1 MSDVTRPGAP
11 APVDDLFDIT
21 IIGAGPVGLFGA
33 FYAGMRG
40 MKVKLIDSLAE
51 LGGQLSALYP
61 DKYIYD
67 MAGFPKV
74 IARALVTDMADQ
86 AMQFHPTI
94 CLEEKV
100 TTLTAVDGGF
110 ELGSELGRVHRTK
123 TVLITAGV
131 GAFAPKKL
139 ENPAWAVYEGK
150 GLHYVIPNLG
160 IFAGRRVL
168 VVGGGDSAVDW
179 ALHLEE
185 IAKEV
190 TLIHRRD
197 SFRAHEDSVKKLHA
211 SSAKVVLFHELKAI
225 EGDGHVRRAVIYDNR
240 SKEETALEVDDVV
253 VNFGFLA
260 NLGPIRT
267 WGLQLEKISLV
278 VNQTMETNI
287 PGVMAAGDITT
298 YPGKLKLI
306 VTGVGEVTMAVCTA
320 KMRCDPKASY
330 FPGHSSNS
338 TTFEPNAT
346 H

>member
-1 MSDVTRPGAP
+1 MTAAARTAP
-11 APVDDLFDIT
+11 APVDDLFDLT

-51 LGGQLSALYP
+51 VGGQLSALYP

-74 IARALVTDMADQ
+74 LARDLVRDMAEQ
-86 AMQFHPTI
+86 TAQFSPTI

-100 TTLTAVDGGF
+100 VTLSPVEGGF
-110 ELGSELGRVHRTK
+110 ELGSEQGRVHRTK

-139 ENPAWAVYEGK
+139 DNPEWAQYEGN
-150 GLHYVIPNLG
+150 GLHYVIPKLE
-160 IFAGRRVL
+160 IFKGRRLL

-185 IAKEV
+185 IADEV

-197 SFRAHEDSVKKLHA
+197 GFRAHEDSVRKLHA
-211 SSAKVVLFHELKAI
+211 SRARVVLFHELKAV
-225 EGDGHVRRAVIYDNR
+225 EGDGRVERAVIFDNR
-240 SKEETALEVDDVV
+240 TKAETTVEIDDLV

-267 WGLQLEKISLV
+267 WGLTLEKISLV
-278 VNQTMETNI
+278 VNQQMETNI
-287 PGVMAAGDITT
+287 PGIMAAGDIAT

-306 VTGVGEVTMAVCTA
+306 VTGTGEAAMAVCTA

-330 FPGHSSNS
+330 FPGHSSGL
-338 TTFEPNAT
+338 TTFEPGAT

>member
-1 MSDVTRPGAP
+1 MSDAQLPLAP
-11 APVDDLFDIT
+11 ADDELFDLT

-61 DKYIYD
+61 DKFIFD
-67 MAGFPKV
+67 MAGFPRV
-74 IARALVTDMADQ
+74 IAKDLVKDMSEQAL
-86 AMQFHPTI
+86 QFNPAV

-100 TTLTAVDGGF
+100 TTLTAVEGGF

-139 ENPAWAVYEGK
+139 ENAEFARFEK
-150 GLHYVIPNLG
+150 HGLHYVIPNLP
-160 IFAGRRVL
+160 IFKDRRIL

-179 ALHLEE
+179 ALALEA
-185 IAKEV
+185 IGREV

-197 SFRAHEDSVKKLHA
+197 SFRAHEDSVKKLYA
-211 SSAKVVLFHELKAI
+211 SRVRVLLFHELKNL
-225 EGDGHVRRAVIYDNR
+225 EGDGHVERAVVFENR
-240 SKEETALEVDDVV
+240 TKEETTIEIDDLV

-260 NLGPIRT
+260 NLGPIKT
-267 WGLQLEKISLV
+267 WGLTLEKNSLV
-278 VNQTMETNI
+278 VDQHMETNI
-287 PGVMAAGDITT
+287 PGVLAAGDITA

-306 VTGVGEVTMAVCTA
+306 VTGVSEATMAVCTA

-330 FPGHSSNS
+330 FPGHSSGNAA
-338 TTFEPNAT
+338 FEGAS

>member
-1 MSDVTRPGAP
+1 MSHEKPAP
-11 APVDDLFDIT
+11 APVDDLFDVT
-21 IIGAGPVGLFGA
+21 IIGAGPVGLFAA

-40 MKVKLIDSLAE
+40 MKTKLIDSLAE

-61 DKYIYD
+61 DKYIFD

-74 IARALVTDMADQ
+74 IARDLVNDMAEQ
-86 AMQFHPTI
+86 AQQFSPTI

-110 ELGSELGRVHRTK
+110 ELGSEMNRTHRTK
-123 TVLITAGV
+123 TVIITAGV

-139 ENPAWAVYEGK
+139 DKPEYVRFEGK
-150 GLHYVIPNLG
+150 GLHYVIPNLER
-160 IFAGRRVL
+160 FRGRRIL

-197 SFRAHEDSVKKLHA
+197 SFRAHEDSVKKLTA
-211 SSAKVVLFHELKAI
+211 SSAKVVLFHELKDI
-225 EGDGHVRRAVIYDNR
+225 VEGPDGRVARAVIYDNR
-240 SKEETALEVDDVV
+240 SKEETTLEIDDLV

-260 NLGPIRT
+260 NLGPIKT
-267 WGLQLEKISLV
+267 WGLEIEKISIK
-278 VNQTMETNI
+278 VNQQMETNI

-298 YPGKLKLI
+298 YTGKLKLI
-306 VTGVGEVTMAVCTA
+306 VTGVGEATMAVCTA

-330 FPGHSSNS
+330 FPGHSSGNAA
-338 TTFEPNAT
+338 FEGAS

>member
-1 MSDVTRPGAP
+1 MTDAAARKAL
-11 APVDDLFDIT
+11 PVDELFDLT
-21 IIGAGPVGLFGA
+21 IVGAGPVGLFAA

-40 MKVKLIDSLAE
+40 MSTKLIDSLAE

-74 IARALVTDMADQ
+74 MARDLVRDMAEQ
-86 AMQFHPTI
+86 AMQFAPTI

-100 TTLTAVDGGF
+100 TTLTAVEGGF
-110 ELGSELGRVHRTK
+110 ELGTELGRRHRTR

-139 ENPAWAVYEGK
+139 ENAEFARWEGK
-150 GLHYVIPNLG
+150 GLHYVIPDLSR
-160 IFAGRRVL
+160 FEDRRVL

-185 IAKEV
+185 IAKQV
-190 TLIHRRD
+190 TLIHRREG
-197 SFRAHEDSVKKLHA
+197 FRAHEDSVKKLHA
-211 SSAKVVLFHELKAI
+211 SSAKVMVFHELKDIQGGDRI
-225 EGDGHVRRAVIYDNR
+225 ERAVVFDNR
-240 SKEETALEVDDVV
+240 TRAETTLEIDELV

-267 WGLQLEKISLV
+267 WGLTLEKISLV
-278 VNQTMETNI
+278 VNQQMETNI

-306 VTGVGEVTMAVCTA
+306 VTGAGEAAMAVCTA

-330 FPGHSSNS
+330 FPGHSSGS
-338 TTFEPNAT
+338 ATFEPNAA

>member
-1 MSDVTRPGAP
+1 MSDAPRPAP

-21 IIGAGPVGLFGA
+21 IVGAGPVGLFAA

-40 MKVKLIDSLAE
+40 MKTKLVDSLAE

-74 IARALVTDMADQ
+74 LARDLVNDLAEQ
-86 AMQFHPTI
+86 AMQFSPTI

-100 TTLTAVDGGF
+100 TTLARVDGGF
-110 ELGSELGRVHRTK
+110 ELGSDAGRVHRTK

-139 ENPAWAVYEGK
+139 ENPEWARFEGH
-150 GLHYVIPNLG
+150 GLHYVIPNLR
-160 IFAGRRVL
+160 IFENRRVL

-179 ALHLEE
+179 ALHIEE
-185 IAKEV
+185 IAREV

-197 SFRAHEDSVKKLHA
+197 AFRAHEDSVRKLHA
-211 SSAKVVLFHELKAI
+211 SRAKVVLFHELKAI
-225 EGDGHVRRAVIYDNR
+225 EGDGRVQRAVIFDNR
-240 SKEETALEVDDVV
+240 SKAETTLEVDDVV

-267 WGLQLEKISLV
+267 WGLTLDKISLV
-278 VNQTMETNI
+278 VNQQMETNI
-287 PGVMAAGDITT
+287 PGVMAAGDITA

-306 VTGVGEVTMAVCTA
+306 VTGTAEATMAVCTA

-338 TTFEPNAT
+338 ATFEPGAA

>member
-1 MSDVTRPGAP
+1 MNHDKP
-11 APVDDLFDIT
+11 AAVPVDELFDVT
-21 IIGAGPVGLFGA
+21 IIGAGPVGLFAA

-40 MKVKLIDSLAE
+40 MRTKLVDSLAE

-61 DKYIYD
+61 DKYIFD

-74 IARALVTDMADQ
+74 LARDLVREMAAQ
-86 AMQFHPTI
+86 AEQFSPTI

-100 TTLTAVDGGF
+100 TTLTPVEGGF
-110 ELGSELGRVHRTK
+110 ELGTETGRTHRTR
-123 TVLITAGV
+123 TVIITAGV

-139 ENPAWAVYEGK
+139 DRPEHARFEGR
-150 GLHYVIPNLG
+150 GLHYVIPNLER
-160 IFAGRRVL
+160 FRGRRIL

-185 IAKEV
+185 IASEV

-197 SFRAHEDSVKKLHA
+197 SFRAHEDSVRKLHA
-211 SSAKVVLFHELKAI
+211 STARVVLFHELKDLV
-225 EGDGHVRRAVIYDNR
+225 EGPDGRIWKAVVFDNR
-240 SKEETALEVDDVV
+240 TKAETTLEVDDVV

-267 WGLQLEKISLV
+267 WGLTIEKLSLV
-278 VNQTMETNI
+278 VNQQMETNI

-306 VTGVGEVTMAVCTA
+306 VTGVGEATMAVCTA

-330 FPGHSSNS
+330 FPGHSSGNAA
-338 TTFEPNAT
+338 FEGAS

>member
-1 MSDVTRPGAP
+1 MSHETPAP
-11 APVDDLFDIT
+11 APVDDLFDVT
-21 IIGAGPVGLFGA
+21 IIGAGPVGLFAA

-40 MKVKLIDSLAE
+40 MKTKLIDSLAE

-61 DKYIYD
+61 DKYIFD

-74 IARALVTDMADQ
+74 LARDLVRDLSEQ
-86 AMQFHPTI
+86 AMQFAPTI
-94 CLEEKV
+94 CLEEKA
-100 TTLTAVDGGF
+100 TTLTPVEGGF
-110 ELGSELGRVHRTK
+110 ELGTEKHRTHRTK
-123 TVLITAGV
+123 TVILTAGV

-139 ENPAWAVYEGK
+139 DKPEYARFEGK
-150 GLHYVIPNLG
+150 GLHYVIPNLER
-160 IFAGRRVL
+160 FRGRRIL

-197 SFRAHEDSVKKLHA
+197 AFRAHEDSVKKLHA
-211 SSAKVVLFHELKAI
+211 SRAKVVLFHELQDI
-225 EGDGHVRRAVIYDNR
+225 VEGPDGHVAKAVIFDNR
-240 SKEETALEVDDVV
+240 TKEETTVEIDDLV

-267 WGLQLEKISLV
+267 WGLTLEKISLV
-278 VNQTMETNI
+278 VNQQMETNI

-306 VTGVGEVTMAVCTA
+306 VTGVGEATMAVCTA

-330 FPGHSSNS
+330 FPGHSSGNAA
-338 TTFEPNAT
+338 FEGAS

>member
-1 MSDVTRPGAP
+1 MSEAAKPAP
-11 APVDDLFDIT
+11 APVDDLFDVT
-21 IIGAGPVGLFGA
+21 IIGAGPVGLFAA

-40 MKVKLIDSLAE
+40 MKTKLVDSLAE

-61 DKYIYD
+61 DKYIFD

-74 IARALVTDMADQ
+74 LARDLVRDMSEQAL
-86 AMQFHPTI
+86 QFSPTI
-94 CLEEKV
+94 CLEEKIMKLDPV
-100 TTLTAVDGGF
+100 EGGGF
-110 ELGSELGRVHRTK
+110 QLVSEKGVVHRTK
-123 TVLITAGV
+123 TVIITAGV
-131 GAFAPKKL
+131 GAFAPKRL
-139 ENPAWAVYEGK
+139 ENAEFARFEGK
-150 GLHYVIPNLG
+150 GLHYVIPKLE
-160 IFAGRRVL
+160 IFRGRRVL

-197 SFRAHEDSVKKLHA
+197 SFRAHEDSVKKLNA
-211 SSAKVVLFHELKAI
+211 SSAKVVLFHELKDVV
-225 EGDGHVRRAVIYDNR
+225 GDDHVQKAVIFDNR
-240 SKEETALEVDDVV
+240 TKEETTLEIDDLV

-267 WGLQLEKISLV
+267 WGLTLEKISLV

-306 VTGVGEVTMAVCTA
+306 VTGVGEATMAVCTA

-330 FPGHSSNS
+330 FPGHSSGNAA
-338 TTFEPNAT
+338 FEGAS

>member
-1 MSDVTRPGAP
+1 MSDATHNAAP
-11 APVDDLFDIT
+11 TDVNDLYDLT

-61 DKYIYD
+61 DKYIFD

-74 IARALVTDMADQ
+74 LARDLVKDLSEQAL
-86 AMQFHPTI
+86 QFHPTV

-100 TTLTAVDGGF
+100 MTLTKTDEGF
-110 ELGSELGRVHRTK
+110 ALGTEKGVTHRTK

-139 ENPAWAVYEGK
+139 DKPEYARFEGH
-150 GLHYVIPNLG
+150 GLHYMIPNLSV
-160 IFAGRRVL
+160 FKGRRLL

-179 ALHLEE
+179 ALMLND
-185 IAKEV
+185 IAAEV

-197 SFRAHEDSVKKLHA
+197 GFRAHEDSVKKLHA
-211 SSAKVVLFHELKAI
+211 SSVRVMLFHELKDLP
-225 EGDGHVRRAVIYDNR
+225 GDGAISSAIVYDNR
-240 SKEETALEVDDVV
+240 TKEETTLTVDDVV

-260 NLGPIRT
+260 NLGPIKT
-267 WGLQLEKISLV
+267 WGLNLEKISLV
-278 VNQTMETNI
+278 VNQQMETNI
-287 PGVMAAGDITT
+287 EGVMAAGDIST

-306 VTGVGEVTMAVCTA
+306 VTGVGEATMAVCTA

-330 FPGHSSNS
+330 FPGHSSGNAA
-338 TTFEPNAT
+338 FEGAS

>member
-1 MSDVTRPGAP
+1 MTDAP
-11 APVDDLFDIT
+11 NAGDDLYDVT
-21 IIGAGPVGLFGA
+21 IIGAGPVGLFA
-33 FYAGMRG
+33 LFYAGMRG
-40 MKVKLIDSLAE
+40 MRAKIVDSLAE
-51 LGGQLSALYP
+51 LGGQLTALYP

-74 IARALVTDMADQ
+74 LARDLVNDMAEQ
-86 AMQFHPTI
+86 ALQFKPAVF
-94 CLEEKV
+94 LEEKIAG
-100 TTLTAVDGGF
+100 LKAVESGF
-110 ELGSELGRVHRTK
+110 ELSSEQGRVHRTK
-123 TVLITAGV
+123 TVIITAGV

-139 ENPAWAVYEGK
+139 ENAALARFEGH
-150 GLHYVIPNLG
+150 GLHYVIPNLKR
-160 IFAGRRVL
+160 FEGRRLL

-197 SFRAHEDSVKKLHA
+197 TFRAHEDSVKKLHA
-211 SSAKVVLFHELKAI
+211 CSARVLLFNELKDIVGDPDVRQAI
-225 EGDGHVRRAVIYDNR
+225 VYDNR
-240 SKEETALEVDDVV
+240 TKEETTLDVDDVV

-278 VNQTMETNI
+278 VNQQMETNI

-306 VTGVGEVTMAVCTA
+306 VTGAGEAAMAVCTA

-330 FPGHSSNS
+330 FPGHSSGMA
-338 TTFEPNAT
+338 TFEPSAA